1 MITMKAY
8 YDTQGQFVHANSRAC
23 GTCVYFEPEQGG
35 WCEIV
40 EFPVDKIDKAC
51 MAYFRNED

>member
-1 MITMKAY
+1 MKAY